1 MSRKVDCTVLINGN
15 KLEQVAHISVVQR
28 MDWHHTFEVR
38 LPLKDAKL
46 ETFKEQAEKDLG
58 KKAVIRINF
67 APERPDSHD
76 FSFKGVVTHA
86 AFSRSQGG
94 TPEIALSGSSVTC
107 LLDDASINRSFTEK
121 PLEKIVEEVC
131 QDSKSK
137 PVDFALE
144 VQPAYQASLPFTVQ
158 YEESNFHFLGRLAAR
173 YGEWFYFDGEK
184 LHFGK
189 PSAQQEESLMFGG
202 NLFSFDIGLQMERK
216 AFELR
221 HYDHVK
227 SEALKAN
234 EDSGKKTG
242 LEGDAL
248 GKIPLKE
255 SDALLAERSLVMIGA
270 SPDQADLDQRA
281 TGMKAASATRSVVLR
296 GVSDNTRLTVGKKV
310 KVQGPKTEMEKGGAL
325 DYGTFLITSISHS
338 SGNGNYQN
346 QFEAIPADVAMIP
359 MLSGLRQAV
368 CDPQVA
374 KVTDVDDP
382 EKLGRVKVQFLW
394 QQGTSETSPWI
405 RVIQPHASDGF
416 GGYAIPET
424 GEEVMVDFE
433 FNDPEQ
439 PYVVGSMYNGKA
451 KPDQAWATP
460 KNETRA
466 FRTKSGNEIIII
478 DKSGKESI
486 QVRNKDGKNEV
497 VMTLGGEPTLT
508 VKTEGKLTL
517 EAKTIEM
524 KCQQLDIEAKAG
536 AKLNA
541 SGAIEIK
548 SDSQLKAG
556 AAQVTL
562 EGSAM
567 TEVKGGIVK
576 IN

>member
-58 KKAVIRINF
+58 KKTVIRINF

-76 FSFKGVVTHA
+76 FSFKGVVTNA
-86 AFSRSQGG
+86 AFNRSQGG

-121 PLEKIVEEVC
+121 SLDKIVEEVC

-144 VQPAYQASLPFTVQ
+144 VQAAYQASLPFTVQ

-173 YGEWFYFDGEK
+173 YGEWFFFDGEK

-189 PSAQQEESLMFGG
+189 PGSQQEESLMFGG

-227 SEALKAN
+227 SESLKAN

-270 SPDQADLDQRA
+270 APDQADLDQRA
-281 TGMKAASATRSVVLR
+281 MGMKATSATRSVVLR
-296 GVSDNTRLTVGKKV
+296 GVSDNTRLAVGKKV
-310 KVQGPKTEMEKGGAL
+310 KVQGPKTEMEKGGTL
-325 DYGTFLITSISHS
+325 DYGTFIITSISHS

-346 QFEAIPADVAMIP
+346 QFEAIPADAAMIP

-394 QQGTSETSPWI
+394 QHGTSETSPWI
-405 RVIQPHASDGF
+405 RVIQPHANDGF
-416 GGYAIPET
+416 GAYVVPET

-439 PYVVGSMYNGKA
+439 PFVVGSVYHGKA
-451 KPDQAWATP
+451 KPDPEWATP
-460 KNETRA
+460 KNEMRA
-466 FRTKSGNEIIII
+466 FRTKSGNEIIVI
-478 DKSGKESI
+478 DKAGKESI
-486 QVRNKDGKNEV
+486 QVRNKDGKNEL

-508 VKTEGKLTL
+508 VKTDGKLTL
-517 EAKTIEM
+517 EAKTIVM
-524 KCQQLDIEAKAG
+524 KCQELDIDAKAG
-536 AKLNA
+536 AKLKS
-541 SGAIEIK
+541 SGTVEIK

-556 AAQVTL
+556 AAQVSIDGT
-562 EGSAM
+562 AM

>member
-121 PLEKIVEEVC
+121 PLENIVEEVC

-144 VQPAYQASLPFTVQ
+144 VLPAYQASLPFTVQ

-346 QFEAIPADVAMIP
+346 QFEAIPADAAMIP

-382 EKLGRVKVQFLW
+382 DKLGRVKVQFLW

-416 GGYAIPET
+416 GGYAIPES

-439 PYVVGSMYNGKA
+439 PYVVGSMYHGKA

>member
-382 EKLGRVKVQFLW
+382 DKLGRVKVQFLW

-486 QVRNKDGKNEV
+486 QVRNKDGRNEV

>member
-76 FSFKGVVTHA
+76 FSFKGVVTNA
-86 AFSRSQGG
+86 AFNRSQGG

-121 PLEKIVEEVC
+121 SLDKIVEEVC

-144 VQPAYQASLPFTVQ
+144 VQAAYQASLPFTVQ

-173 YGEWFYFDGEK
+173 YGEWFFFDGEK

-189 PSAQQEESLMFGG
+189 PGSQHEESLMFGG

-216 AFELR
+216 AFEIR

-227 SEALKAN
+227 SESLKAN

-255 SDALLAERSLVMIGA
+255 SDALLAEQSLVMIGA
-270 SPDQADLDQRA
+270 APDQADLDQRA
-281 TGMKAASATRSVVLR
+281 MGMKAASATRSVVLR
-296 GVSDNTRLTVGKKV
+296 GVSDNTRLAVGKKV
-310 KVQGPKTEMEKGGAL
+310 KVQGPKTEMEKGGTL
-325 DYGTFLITSISHS
+325 DYGTFIITSISHS

-346 QFEAIPADVAMIP
+346 QFEAIPADAAMIP

-394 QQGTSETSPWI
+394 QLGTSETSPWI
-405 RVIQPHASDGF
+405 RVIQPHANDGF
-416 GGYAIPET
+416 GAYVVPET

-439 PYVVGSMYNGKA
+439 PFVVGSVYHGKA
-451 KPDQAWATP
+451 KPDPAWATP

-466 FRTKSGNEIIII
+466 FRTKSGNEIIVI
-478 DKSGKESI
+478 DKAGKESI
-486 QVRNKDGKNEV
+486 QVRNKDGKNEL

-508 VKTEGKLTL
+508 VKTDGKLTL
-517 EAKTIEM
+517 EAKTIVM
-524 KCQQLDIEAKAG
+524 KCQELDIDAKAG
-536 AKLNA
+536 AKLKS
-541 SGAIEIK
+541 SGTVEIK

-556 AAQVTL
+556 AAQVSIDGT
-562 EGSAM
+562 AM

>member
-281 TGMKAASATRSVVLR
+281 TGMKAASATRSVVMR

-310 KVQGPKTEMEKGGAL
+310 KVQGPKTEMEKGGTL

-346 QFEAIPADVAMIP
+346 QFEAIPADTAMIP

-486 QVRNKDGKNEV
+486 QVRNKDGRNEV

>member
-281 TGMKAASATRSVVLR
+281 TGMKAASATRSVVMR

-310 KVQGPKTEMEKGGAL
+310 KVQGPKTEMEKGGTL

-346 QFEAIPADVAMIP
+346 QFEAIPADTAMIP

-405 RVIQPHASDGF
+405 RVIQPHANDGF

-439 PYVVGSMYNGKA
+439 PYVVGSMYHGKA

-486 QVRNKDGKNEV
+486 QVRNKDGRNEV

>member
-382 EKLGRVKVQFLW
+382 DKLGRVKVQFLW

>member
-76 FSFKGVVTHA
+76 FSFKGVVTNA
-86 AFSRSQGG
+86 AFNRSQGG

-121 PLEKIVEEVC
+121 SLDKIVEEVC

-144 VQPAYQASLPFTVQ
+144 VQAAYQASLPFTVQ

-173 YGEWFYFDGEK
+173 YGEWFFFDGEK

-189 PSAQQEESLMFGG
+189 PGSQQEESLMFGG

-216 AFELR
+216 AFEIR

-227 SEALKAN
+227 SESLKAN

-255 SDALLAERSLVMIGA
+255 SDALLAEQSLVMIGA
-270 SPDQADLDQRA
+270 APDQADLDQRA
-281 TGMKAASATRSVVLR
+281 MGMKAASATRSVVLR
-296 GVSDNTRLTVGKKV
+296 GVSDNTRLAVGKKV
-310 KVQGPKTEMEKGGAL
+310 KVQGPKTEMEKGGTL
-325 DYGTFLITSISHS
+325 DYGTFIITSISHS

-346 QFEAIPADVAMIP
+346 QFEAIPADAAMIP

-394 QQGTSETSPWI
+394 QHGTSETSPWI
-405 RVIQPHASDGF
+405 RVIQPHANDGF
-416 GGYAIPET
+416 GAYVVPET

-439 PYVVGSMYNGKA
+439 PFVVGSVYHGKA
-451 KPDQAWATP
+451 KPDPAWATP
-460 KNETRA
+460 KNEMRA
-466 FRTKSGNEIIII
+466 FRTKSGNEIIVI
-478 DKSGKESI
+478 DKAGKESI
-486 QVRNKDGKNEV
+486 QVRNKDGKNEL

-508 VKTEGKLTL
+508 VKTDGKLTL
-517 EAKTIEM
+517 EAKTIVM
-524 KCQQLDIEAKAG
+524 KCQELDIDAKAG
-536 AKLNA
+536 AKLKS
-541 SGAIEIK
+541 SGTVEIK

-556 AAQVTL
+556 AAQVSIDGT
-562 EGSAM
+562 AM

>member
-1 MSRKVDCTVLINGN
+1 VSRKVDCTVLINGN

-58 KKAVIRINF
+58 KKTVIRINF

-76 FSFKGVVTHA
+76 FSFKGVVTNA
-86 AFSRSQGG
+86 AFNRSQGG

-121 PLEKIVEEVC
+121 SLDKIVEEVC

-144 VQPAYQASLPFTVQ
+144 VQAAYQASLPFTVQ

-173 YGEWFYFDGEK
+173 YGEWFFFDGEK

-189 PSAQQEESLMFGG
+189 PGSQQEESLMFGG

-227 SEALKAN
+227 SESLKAN

-270 SPDQADLDQRA
+270 APDQADLDQRA
-281 TGMKAASATRSVVLR
+281 MGMKATSATRSVVLR
-296 GVSDNTRLTVGKKV
+296 GVSDNTRLAVGKKV
-310 KVQGPKTEMEKGGAL
+310 KVQGPKTEMEKGGTL
-325 DYGTFLITSISHS
+325 DYGTFIITSISHS

-346 QFEAIPADVAMIP
+346 QFEAIPADAAMIP

-394 QQGTSETSPWI
+394 QHGTSETSPWI
-405 RVIQPHASDGF
+405 RVIQPHANDGF
-416 GGYAIPET
+416 GAYVVPET

-439 PYVVGSMYNGKA
+439 PFVVGSVYHGKA
-451 KPDQAWATP
+451 KPDPEWATP
-460 KNETRA
+460 KNEMRA
-466 FRTKSGNEIIII
+466 FRTKSGNEIIVI
-478 DKSGKESI
+478 DKAGKESI
-486 QVRNKDGKNEV
+486 QVRNKDGKNEL

-508 VKTEGKLTL
+508 VKTDGKLTL
-517 EAKTIEM
+517 EAKTIVM
-524 KCQQLDIEAKAG
+524 KCQELDIDAKAG
-536 AKLNA
+536 AKLKS
-541 SGAIEIK
+541 SGTVEIK

-556 AAQVTL
+556 AAQVSIDGT
-562 EGSAM
+562 AM

>member
-1 MSRKVDCTVLINGN
+1 
-15 KLEQVAHISVVQR
+15 
-28 MDWHHTFEVR
+28 
-38 LPLKDAKL
+38 
-46 ETFKEQAEKDLG
+46 
-58 KKAVIRINF
+58 VIRINF

-281 TGMKAASATRSVVLR
+281 TGMKAASATRSVVMR

-310 KVQGPKTEMEKGGAL
+310 KVQGPKTEMEKGGTL

-346 QFEAIPADVAMIP
+346 QFEAIPADTAMIP

-382 EKLGRVKVQFLW
+382 DKLGRVKVQFLW

-405 RVIQPHASDGF
+405 RVIQPHANDGF

-439 PYVVGSMYNGKA
+439 PYVVGSMYHGKA

-486 QVRNKDGKNEV
+486 QVRNKDGRNEV